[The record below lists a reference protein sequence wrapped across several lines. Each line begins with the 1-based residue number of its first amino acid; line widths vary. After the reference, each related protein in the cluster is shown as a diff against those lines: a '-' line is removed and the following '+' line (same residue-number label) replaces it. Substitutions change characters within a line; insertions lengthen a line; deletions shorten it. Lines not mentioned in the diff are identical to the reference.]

1 VTAPPPIQCV
11 ICTSLPPAQRP
22 ANTDG
27 VEIRE
32 GKLVCVT
39 HRDLYDNTIHT
50 GVTRTPRR

>member
-1 VTAPPPIQCV
+1 MTAPPPIQCV
-11 ICTSLPPAQRP
+11 ICTSMPPAQRP